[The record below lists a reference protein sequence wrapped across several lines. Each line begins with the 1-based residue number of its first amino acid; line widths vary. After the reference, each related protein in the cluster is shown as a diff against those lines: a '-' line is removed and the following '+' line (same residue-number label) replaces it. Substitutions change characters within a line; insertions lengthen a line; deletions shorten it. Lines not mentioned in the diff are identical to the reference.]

1 MAVETRASAFQTAQR
16 RFDAAA
22 DVIGLSDDA
31 RRGLREVKR
40 ELTVHFPVRMDD
52 GGVHVFTGWR
62 VQHNISRGP
71 AKGGIRY
78 HPDVDLDLVKALAM
92 LMTWKCA
99 AVGIPY
105 GGSKGAVACDP
116 HKLSLN
122 ELEHLTRRYATE
134 ISILI
139 GPEKDIPAPD
149 MGTSPQI
156 MAWIMDTVSM
166 HSGHSVTAS
175 VTGKPVDIGGSEG
188 RIEAPGRRA
197 TYLTLEALK
206 YLHVDEE
213 TPTVA
218 VQGFGQVGQSTTR
231 LLSEA
236 GLSIVAVSDS
246 KGGVYNPKGLDLAAL
261 LEHRQVRGGV
271 SGFKKADTITNAEL
285 LELPVTVLV
294 PAAVQ
299 DQITEQNAARIRAR
313 LIPRPPRCP
322 PQAPRAPPPPR
333 PPPPHHRRGQR
344 RSRAGGGPDPARA
357 RDLRRARHH
366 RQRRRRDRL
375 LLRVGAGPAGLLL
388 GGGRDQHQAAP
399 CHHAGVLRD
408 PPHLG
413 QQEHRHARRRLR
425 AGGAAS
431 GERNHGPRHISIKAR
446 GDQDPPAE
454 PPFDIKRVRSRKGR
468 AWGRPE

>member
-1 MAVETRASAFQTAQR
+1 MAVETRTSAFQTAQR

-31 RRGLREVKR
+31 RTSLREVKR

-52 GGVHVFTGWR
+52 GSVHVFTGWR

-78 HPDVDLDLVKALAM
+78 HPNVNLDLVKAMAM

-99 AVGIPY
+99 AVGLPY
-105 GGSKGAVACDP
+105 GGAKGAVACEP
-116 HKLSLN
+116 SKLSLT

-149 MGTSPQI
+149 MGTNPQI

-175 VTGKPVDIGGSEG
+175 VTGKPVDVGGSEG
-188 RIEAPGRRA
+188 RVDAPGRGA

-218 VQGFGQVGQSTTR
+218 VQGYGQVGRSATR
-231 LLSEA
+231 LLTEA
-236 GLSIVAVSDS
+236 GLKVVAVSDS
-246 KGGVYNPKGLDLAAL
+246 KGGVYNPGGLDLAAL
-261 LEHRQVRGGV
+261 DEHRQVRGGV
-271 SGFKKADTITNAEL
+271 SGFRKAENISNAEL

-294 PAAVQ
+294 PAGVQ
-299 DQITEQNAARIRAR
+299 DQIHEGNAGRIRAR
-313 LIPRPPRCP
+313 LITEGANAAVTPEADPIL
-322 PQAPRAPPPPR
+322 
-333 PPPPHHRRGQR
+333 HERGIFVIPDVIAN
-344 RSRAGGGPDPARA
+344 AGGVIVSYFEWVQDLQAFFWEEEEINTKLHHVITRA
-357 RDLRRARHH
+357 FYEILHTSVNKRIDMRLAAYALAV
-366 RQRRRRDRL
+366 QR
-375 LLRVGAGPAGLLL
+375 VANATT
-388 GGGRDQHQAAP
+388 
-399 CHHAGVLRD
+399 V
-408 PPHLG
+408 
-413 QQEHRHARRRLR
+413 
-425 AGGAAS
+425 
-431 GERNHGPRHISIKAR
+431 R
-446 GDQDPPAE
+446 GIYP
-454 PPFDIKRVRSRKGR
+454 
-468 AWGRPE
+468 